1 MKGENVNDHI
11 PDCIKID
18 FEKLQLG
25 ELIKNSEITSKYEV
39 LRFKAMDGIM
49 FCAKYGKLFD
59 SNDGKEFGL
68 SFISS
73 LSKEDI
79 FKILKNTMKD
89 DELIN
94 ERNFDPFF
102 KNKEYEGLL
111 VILASLIIHLSCIE
125 KKNSGIEA

>member
-1 MKGENVNDHI
+1 MKGKNVNDHI

-49 FCAKYGKLFD
+49 FCAKYGKLFN
-59 SNDGKEFGL
+59 SNDGKEPGL
-68 SFISS
+68 NFVSS
-73 LSKEDI
+73 LDKEDI

-89 DELIN
+89 DELIH
-94 ERNFDPFF
+94 ERNFDPLF

-125 KKNSGIEA
+125 KKNSGI